1 MISKTIKNDY
11 YSPTEYYNNEGM
23 ITEKQIKTL
32 TSLIYQNIQN
42 EDQRENYLAQI
53 SEMSYEEAE
62 EMILEFL
69 SNKW

>member
-1 MISKTIKNDY
+1 MISKTKNNY
-11 YSPTEYYNNEGM
+11 YFPTEYFNNEGM
-23 ITEKQIKTL
+23 ITDKQMKTL
-32 TSLIYQNIQN
+32 TSLIFQNIQN

-53 SEMSYEEAE
+53 SELTQDEAE